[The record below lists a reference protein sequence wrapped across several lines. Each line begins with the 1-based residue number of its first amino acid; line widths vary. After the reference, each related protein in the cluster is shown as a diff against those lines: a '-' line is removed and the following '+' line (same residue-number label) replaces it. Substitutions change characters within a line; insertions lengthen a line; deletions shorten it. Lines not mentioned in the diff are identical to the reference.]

1 MPATKASSESSF
13 SGLRGI
19 KTYLRTT
26 MTQKRLHDLMIMNIH
41 KEKKALLNLA
51 DVAQEFVSSGGNTVR
66 LFGNLKLSS

>member
-1 MPATKASSESSF
+1 
-13 SGLRGI
+13 
-19 KTYLRTT
+19 
-26 MTQKRLHDLMIMNIH
+26 MIMNIH